1 MDLFKVRKFRRARKP
16 ELEKE
21 SEGKPV
27 TSPEVPKK
35 DVNGGGGGEELS
47 KTNNAKSVDVVEEA
61 EEDEDDDFITNEVK
75 RRLKELRRNSF
86 MALIPEE
93 ESFPEQEEDD
103 EENGGEA
110 GDAICGEWRDVEA
123 EGRQWWGGFD
133 AVYDKYCDRM
143 LFFDRLSIL
152 QLNENGCCTMP
163 ATPSPKSSSK
173 KLPSPFR
180 CLALKKFEDP
190 EDETEHLQ
198 QPQNDQYHDLE
209 TAYVAQMC
217 LTWEALHCQYTQLS
231 QRISCQP
238 ENPTSYNH
246 SAQQFQQFQVLLQRF
261 IENEPFE
268 QGFRAE
274 VFARSRRVLPRL
286 LQAPNVKGLD
296 GKDAR
301 ELDSD
306 SVVRALDLIRVIESA
321 ILTFHLFVKM
331 DKKKSNAGITFFGNQ
346 NQIATPLQMIQS
358 SIDKKKVR
366 LNELCKKRKG
376 WKKKTWPQTY
386 EDVQLLFGLIDIKIV
401 SRVLRMIRISKE
413 QLIWCEDKMKKL
425 NLADGKLQRDPSP
438 ILFPC

>member
-16 ELEKE
+16 ELEQE

-35 DVNGGGGGEELS
+35 DINGGGGGEELS
-47 KTNNAKSVDVVEEA
+47 KTNNAKSVDLVEEA

-93 ESFPEQEEDD
+93 DSFPEQEEDD

-143 LFFDRLSIL
+143 LCFDRLSIL

-268 QGFRAE
+268 QG
-274 VFARSRRVLPRL
+274 
-286 LQAPNVKGLD
+286 LD

-306 SVVRALDLIRVIESA
+306 SVVRAQDLIRVIESA
-321 ILTFHLFVKM
+321 ILTFQLFVKM
-331 DKKKSNAGITFFGNQ
+331 DKKKSNAGGITLFGNQ

-366 LNELCKKRKG
+366 LKELCKKRKG

-386 EDVQLLFGLIDIKIV
+386 EDVQLLFGLVDIKIV